1 MFRKN
6 YGLLPFIREDVHSD
20 SLEQNES
27 YGWELTKFNVPS
39 KWLASQG
46 ENIKV
51 AVIDTGCDLNHKDL
65 KNNLLEGKNFVEPN
79 TDPMDRNGH
88 GSHVAGTIAASKN
101 GIGIT
106 GVAPKAKIVP
116 VKALGDNGQGDIK
129 DIVSAI
135 EWSANI
141 GVDFITMSLG
151 SPNKSKQLEN
161 AIKYAHDKGCIIFCA
176 AGNSG
181 QDVDIMYPAKYDYT
195 ISIGAIDRNLERTN
209 FTCSGDTLDFLAPGH
224 EILSCVPGDQYAIM
238 SGTSMANPYVVG
250 CSALLLSYIKQNKPQ
265 IKLKTAQNYID
276 ILKNCTVR
284 LDNPNHLDKQYSG
297 NGLLDPT
304 KFVKWKQL

>member
-39 KWLASQG
+39 KWLSSQG

-106 GVAPKAKIVP
+106 GVAPKSKIVP
-116 VKALGDNGQGDIK
+116 VKALGDNGQGNIK
-129 DIVSAI
+129 HIISAI

-161 AIKYAHDKGCIIFCA
+161 VIKYAHDKGCVIFCA

-224 EILSCVPGDQYAIM
+224 EILGCVPGDQYAIM
-238 SGTSMANPYVVG
+238 SGTSMSNPFAVG
-250 CSALLLSYIKQNKPQ
+250 CACLALSLYKKENRSNM
-265 IKLKTAQNYID
+265 LKTYNDYINLFQQNAIH
-276 ILKNCTVR
+276 LKN
-284 LDNPNHLDKQYSG
+284 PQYSNIRKYEG
-297 NGLLDPT
+297 FGIINPI
-304 KFVKWKQL
+304 